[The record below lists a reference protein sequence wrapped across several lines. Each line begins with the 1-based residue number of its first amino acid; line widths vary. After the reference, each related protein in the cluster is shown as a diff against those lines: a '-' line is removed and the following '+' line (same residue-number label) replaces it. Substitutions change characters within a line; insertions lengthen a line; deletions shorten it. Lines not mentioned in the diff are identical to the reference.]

1 LAVKRLYL
9 FDSIADDFIVKLR
22 RESKKISIGNGLK
35 AGVLMGPLH
44 TKEQRQEV
52 EEQVEDAVNAVANSS
67 SAANGPKAMS
77 TTKVS
82 TCSRP

>member
-1 LAVKRLYL
+1 ME
-9 FDSIADDFIVKLR
+9 KLV
-22 RESKKISIGNGLK
+22 EKAKKITIGNGLK

-52 EEQVEDAVNAVANSS
+52 EEQVEDAVNAVAKSS

-77 TTKVS
+77 TTKVT